1 MVIILA
7 SFFYELKNSNQT
19 LIIDNRFFC
28 MLVGYIY
35 IDFDRT
41 DTTI

>member
-19 LIIDNRFFC
+19 LIIDNRFFAC
-28 MLVGYIY
+28 WL
-35 IDFDRT
+35 
-41 DTTI
+41 DTFT